1 VPLLVGSDDPTNLAE
16 LLIPQRL
23 CVAGRV
29 PVGDKGGPL
38 LEGGVQ
44 EAQVRVVL
52 SLGVLSR
59 GALLVSLK
67 LASVLGNGSVSILE
81 SSFRAGYSQ
90 ACKSGLRSAWGPN
103 KSSIAV

>member
-1 VPLLVGSDDPTNLAE
+1 MPLLVGSDDPTNLAE

-52 SLGVLSR
+52 SLGVLK
-59 GALLVSLK
+59 GALGVSL
-67 LASVLGNGSVSILE
+67 SLGNPVYSGKSQSWGSG
-81 SSFRAGYSQ
+81 FRTGYSQ
-90 ACKSGLRSAWGPN
+90 SCKSGLGSA
-103 KSSIAV
+103 